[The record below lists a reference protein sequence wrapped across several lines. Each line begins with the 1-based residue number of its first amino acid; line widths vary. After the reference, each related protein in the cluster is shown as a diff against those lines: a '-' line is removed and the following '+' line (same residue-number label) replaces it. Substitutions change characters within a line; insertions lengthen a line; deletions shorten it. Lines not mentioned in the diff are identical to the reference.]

1 MSDTQLVAPPAATAP
16 NPAPPA
22 ADPADAGHPRR
33 WLILFVV
40 LIVECMDLLDG
51 TIVNVAA
58 PTIRTDLG
66 ASTAALQWIVGG
78 YALAL
83 AVGLMPGGRLGDV
96 HGRRRL
102 FLLGTIGFTVSSL
115 CCGLAPSTGVL
126 VACRLAQGLSASLMI
141 PQGFGII
148 RSAFSKEQ
156 LPKAFGLFGPVIGLS
171 AVLGPIIGGGLVD
184 ADLFGTGW
192 RMIFLVNLPLG
203 ILAVIGALRVLPES
217 RTPGA
222 PTLDKRGAVLVALA
236 MGLLVYPLIEG
247 RGQDWPAWTFAM
259 MAASALLFVA
269 FGWLARRGERT
280 GGHPLVTPSIFRK
293 RAYTAGVSVILLFFA
308 GMIGLM
314 LVITL
319 YLQVGL
325 GYSAI
330 HAGASFAPWSLG
342 MGIGAGLGGGLLAPR
357 FGRHVLHGGLLV
369 MLAGVC
375 WLLAV
380 IHGEGMQLTTLQL
393 AGPELVCGIGSGLIV
408 APLFSIV
415 LAAVEDHE
423 VGSASG
429 VLNALQQL
437 GSAVGVAGFGTIFFS
452 VIVGDGF
459 VPAVERVLWVEAG
472 LLVVTGVLAL
482 ALPLQPRPEEELAH

>member
-1 MSDTQLVAPPAATAP
+1 MTETLAPPVANPPAAV
-16 NPAPPA
+16 
-22 ADPADAGHPRR
+22 ADPADTGHPRR
-33 WLILFVV
+33 WLILVVV
-40 LIVECMDLLDG
+40 LLVECMDLLDG

-58 PTIRTDLG
+58 PSIRTDLG
-66 ASTAALQWIVGG
+66 ASTSALQWIVGG

-115 CCGLAPSTGVL
+115 LCGLAPNTGVL
-126 VACRLAQGLSASLMI
+126 VGCRLTQGLAASLMI

-148 RSAFSKEQ
+148 RSAFSTEE

-184 ADLFGTGW
+184 ADLFGSGW

-203 ILAVIGALRVLPES
+203 ILAAIGALRVLPES

-222 PTLDKRGAVLVALA
+222 PTLDKRGAALVALA
-236 MGLLVYPLIEG
+236 MGLLVYPLIQG
-247 RGQDWPAWTFAM
+247 REQDWPAWTFAM
-259 MAASALLFVA
+259 MGASLLLFVA
-269 FGWLARRGERT
+269 FGWLARRSERA

-319 YLQVGL
+319 YLQIGL
-325 GYSAI
+325 GYSAV
-330 HAGASFAPWSLG
+330 HAGVSFAPWSLG
-342 MGIGAGLGGGLLAPR
+342 LAIGAGLGGAVLAPR

-369 MLAGVC
+369 MLAGVGG
-375 WLLAV
+375 LLAV
-380 IHGEGMQLTTLQL
+380 IHGEGTQLTTLQL
-393 AGPELVCGIGSGLIV
+393 AGPELVCGLGSGLIV

-415 LAAVEDHE
+415 LAAVDDRE

-437 GSAVGVAGFGTIFFS
+437 GAAVGVAGLGTIFFS
-452 VIVGDGF
+452 VIVHQGF
-459 VPAVERVLWVEAG
+459 VTATEHVLMVEAG
-472 LLVVTGVLAL
+472 LLVVTGVIAL
-482 ALPLQPRPEEELAH
+482 ALPLHGRDEDELVH